1 MKKLYIIP
9 KIKDRLNTQERI
21 GALRMVRD
29 DICGEYNAIRDYEEH
44 ILTYTRM
51 YEQTGE
57 EIWKKLI
64 TATQDIINEE
74 RSHVGELN
82 KLLSMVDPS
91 EGKQFN
97 EGVSEVSENIQRI
110 KSIYYEVILC
120 IK

>member
-9 KIKDRLNTQERI
+9 KIKDELNTQERI

-29 DICGEYNAIRDYEEH
+29 DIRGEYDAIRDYEEH

-57 EIWKKLI
+57 EIWQKLI

-82 KLLSMVDPS
+82 KLLSMIDPS

-97 EGVSEVSENIQRI
+97 EGVSEVSENIR
-110 KSIYYEVILC
+110 E
-120 IK
+120 